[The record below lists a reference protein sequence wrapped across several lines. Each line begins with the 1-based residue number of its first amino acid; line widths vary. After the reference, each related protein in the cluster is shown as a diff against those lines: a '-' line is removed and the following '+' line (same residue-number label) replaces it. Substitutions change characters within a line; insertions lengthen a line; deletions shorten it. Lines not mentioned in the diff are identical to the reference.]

1 MISDVPVVNRI
12 ARRATYDVGQRG
24 GALVGVLVLSGL
36 LGLGA
41 FGWWFSQRADDAVTL
56 DPARMITVKRTEVI
70 DAVTAAGRVEP
81 LARVAVMSRA
91 SGIIEALYVEEGDE
105 VKAGQLLAEL
115 DKEQLAAN
123 LAQDRADL
131 ASAEARVSGAEGRLA
146 EARVRLEDPE
156 RQFVEREA
164 HRLQL
169 LFDTGDVSLKER
181 DDALKAAELVAFR
194 LAQVR
199 ANLIVLQASLA
210 ESQANM
216 LSAQAAVKRS
226 ETALQE
232 ATIRCPM
239 DGVVLVRDKE
249 VGDGVSSLLTAG
261 GNATQIMVLG
271 DLSEMFI
278 EARIDEVDL
287 GRIFTGM
294 PVRLT
299 TDAFRGQE
307 LPGIVDRIAP
317 AGSVDNNGIV
327 TFEVRITVED
337 TLGLLRPDMTADAKL
352 ILAADSDALVLPQ
365 RALSKSVDGSWTVQ
379 KVIGDGANA
388 STEETVVGV
397 GISDGLMTQIV
408 SGLAEGE
415 QVYLGGV
422 TAPRIGGRR

>member
-1 MISDVPVVNRI
+1 MIDLSPG
-12 ARRATYDVGQRG
+12 RRRSRERG
-24 GALVGVLVLSGL
+24 GAVMGVLVTGSL

-41 FGWWFSQRADDAVTL
+41 MGWWFSQGDGGAEAL
-56 DPARMITVKRTEVI
+56 DPDRMVSVVRREVI

-91 SGIIEALYVEEGDE
+91 SGILEALYVEEGDVVE
-105 VKAGQLLAEL
+105 AGQLLAEL
-115 DKEQLAAN
+115 DKEQLTADLEQN
-123 LAQDRADL
+123 QADL
-131 ASAEARVSGAEGRLA
+131 ASAAARVSAAEGRLA
-146 EARVRLEDPE
+146 EARVRLQDPE
-156 RQFVEREA
+156 QQFVEREA

-169 LFDTGDVSLKER
+169 LFETGDVSLKER
-181 DDALKAAELVAFR
+181 DDALKGAEVVEFR

-199 ANLIVLQASLA
+199 ASLAVLQATLEEA
-210 ESQANM
+210 EANL
-216 LSAQAAVKRS
+216 LSAKAAMGRS
-226 ETALQE
+226 ETALLE

-287 GRIFTGM
+287 GRIFHGM

-299 TDAFRGQE
+299 ADAYRGTE
-307 LPGIVDRIAP
+307 LRGLVDRIAP

-327 TFEVRITVED
+327 TFEVRITVD
-337 TLGLLRPDMTADAKL
+337 DQQGLLRPDMTADAKL
-352 ILAADSDALVLPQ
+352 ILAADDDALVLPQ
-365 RALSKSVDGSWTVQ
+365 RAISKGSDGVWTVQ
-379 KVIGDGANA
+379 KV
-388 STEETVVGV
+388 VGEGESAITLMTPVEV

-415 QVYLGGV
+415 RVYLG
-422 TAPRIGGRR
+422 T